1 MIRMTGLAA
10 LLLGATIAVA
20 GCATGGRTASPG
32 AGAAAFVAPD
42 GAKATPNTGAS
53 RLADGLPAG
62 VDATAAGDSGGR
74 TPATPSAAGP
84 VAAADGVAFTWSEG
98 GSSVN
103 LAGDFN
109 AWSADADPMV
119 KQADGSFRLVKKLE
133 PGRYAYKFVVDGQ
146 WQPDPQ
152 AAESVDDGFGG
163 KNSVIVIGPA
173 AAGAGATSAST
184 PTAGAAPAG
193 ATGQA
198 RAPEITAEG
207 VRFTFAGAARSV
219 HLAGD
224 FNGWSPTTDPL
235 VRGADGAWTIV
246 RRLPAGSHAYKFVVD
261 GTTWKSDEANPSS
274 VDDGFGGKNSLV
286 TVP

>member
-1 MIRMTGLAA
+1 MNRRVLRAACCVLLAGWTG
-10 LLLGATIAVA
+10 
-20 GCATGGRTASPG
+20 GCAAGGGAPAPG
-32 AGAAAFVAPD
+32 GGAAAFVAPD

-53 RLADGLPAG
+53 RLADRPAANG
-62 VDATAAGDSGGR
+62 AVGAVTTTSSAPGSPAA
-74 TPATPSAAGP
+74 PSST
-84 VAAADGVAFTWSEG
+84 ADGVAFTWSEG

-109 AWSADADPMV
+109 SWSPDADPMA
-119 KQADGSFRLVKKLE
+119 KQADGSFRLVKPLE

-146 WQPDPQ
+146 WKPDPK

-163 KNSVIVIGPA
+163 KNSLIVVGAGTA
-173 AAGAGATSAST
+173 AAAAPPTGAGT
-184 PTAGAAPAG
+184 PSPNAG
-193 ATGQA
+193 ATGTA
-198 RAPEITAEG
+198 RPPEVTAQG
-207 VRFTFAGAARSV
+207 VRFTFAGAARTV

-246 RRLPAGSHAYKFVVD
+246 RPLPAGTHAYKFVVD